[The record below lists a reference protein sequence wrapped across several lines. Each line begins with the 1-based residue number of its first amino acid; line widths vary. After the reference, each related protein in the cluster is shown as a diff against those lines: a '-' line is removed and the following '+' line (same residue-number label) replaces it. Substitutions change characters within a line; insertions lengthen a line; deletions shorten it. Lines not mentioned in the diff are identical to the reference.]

1 MKMKRLFYIVIILFL
16 SSAVSR
22 VYSQEYN
29 IVPLLKEIEKGNQ
42 QEVEKL
48 VVKLLSER
56 PNDPSII
63 FLDAVLTTDG
73 NSALSKYQNVYGKYP
88 KSKYADA
95 ALYRIFS
102 YYYSLGY
109 YKRAEEF
116 LKKLQNEFPQS
127 PYIKAANRNIPDDE
141 EIYSEP
147 VTSSVVQEP
156 VVTDNF
162 NFTVQ
167 AGAFMNVQN
176 AKNLKNKFEGDGY
189 PSEINTKEVGGSILN
204 VVTVGKFKTA
214 NDASSLL
221 EHLKS
226 KYNLNGRVI
235 PFNK

>member
-1 MKMKRLFYIVIILFL
+1 MKRLFYIVIILIL
-16 SSAVSR
+16 SAAVTR

-63 FLDAVLTTDG
+63 FLDAVLTTEG

-141 EIYSEP
+141 EIYSESVTSP
-147 VTSSVVQEP
+147 VTQKPSAA
-156 VVTDNF
+156 DDF

-176 AKNLKNKFEGDGY
+176 AKNLKNKFEKEGY
-189 PSEINTKEVGGSILN
+189 PSKINTKEVGRFFS
-204 VVTVGKFKTA
+204 A
-214 NDASSLL
+214 
-221 EHLKS
+221 
-226 KYNLNGRVI
+226 
-235 PFNK
+235 

>member
-1 MKMKRLFYIVIILFL
+1 MLL
-16 SSAVSR
+16 SSAVNNI
-22 VYSQEYN
+22 YSQEYN
-29 IVPLLKEIEKGNQ
+29 IVPLLKEIEKGNE
-42 QEVEKL
+42 QEVEEL

-73 NSALSKYQNVYGKYP
+73 NNALSKYQNVYGKYP
-88 KSKYADA
+88 NSKYADA

-116 LKKLQNEFPQS
+116 LKKLQNEYPNS

-147 VTSSVVQEP
+147 VIAAANDKSILGE
-156 VVTDNF
+156 F

-176 AKNLKNKFEGDGY
+176 AKNLKSKFENDGY

-204 VVTVGKFKTA
+204 VVTVGKFKSE

-221 EHLKS
+221 AHLKS
-226 KYNLNGRVI
+226 KYNLNGRII
-235 PFNK
+235 PLNK